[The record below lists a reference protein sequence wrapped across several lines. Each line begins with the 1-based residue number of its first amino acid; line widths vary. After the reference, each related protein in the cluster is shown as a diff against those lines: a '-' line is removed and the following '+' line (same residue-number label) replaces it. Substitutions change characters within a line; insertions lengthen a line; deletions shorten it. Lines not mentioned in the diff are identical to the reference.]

1 MSKKTELTWRE
12 IFSDLLHLQKET
24 YTPEYAGD
32 DFDEDFRP
40 GLIHGLLVKRDPLL
54 VTKIFGVISGRLD
67 SPDFKDQVVALY
79 RNSLESEV
87 RDQRAKMAQD
97 KNPNVLG
104 EAILLDYIERIS
116 SVSWDNFL
124 KRCSDLYEAY
134 RPTKHSGLV
143 EDKYFRDNYL
153 LFSIS
158 SLLFKHLSRHDGS
171 RFIIPRES
179 LLASE
184 YANAEIN
191 LFASDAQFNA
201 YGLLTVVDEMEFSE
215 IKPLEPFDRRVGKH
229 LTLDADESTV
239 RELVALKKIGTIG
252 KLSFRPRFNI
262 GLRSGTSLNL
272 AMEEL
277 ERGVLFKLSRLN
289 QPEVTKLYSTNYDT
303 LWVKS
308 SDRDLTFEELVH
320 DYVIEGDY
328 IVTQVVH
335 LEHSKQNGVYFIN
348 HIDHEYIYY
357 TVDQYENRQTD
368 PGQKGEAR
376 SRIKTFKVDDAKIPF
391 TLPDGRWF
399 LYTVLERHFHNTAL
413 IQEYFQ
419 KVL

>member
-1 MSKKTELTWRE
+1 MSKKNELAWRE
-12 IFSDLLHLQKET
+12 IFSDLLHLQKNI
-24 YTPEYAGD
+24 YNPELAGD

-40 GLIHGLLVKRDPLL
+40 GLIHGLFVKRDPLL
-54 VTKIFGVISGRLD
+54 VRTIFEAISARLD

-79 RNSLESEV
+79 RSSLEREV
-87 RDQRAKMAQD
+87 RDQHAKMAQD
-97 KNPNVLG
+97 KEPNALRV
-104 EAILLDYIERIS
+104 EIIRERNERIS
-116 SVSWDNFL
+116 SASWDNFL
-124 KRCSDLYEAY
+124 KCCSDFFEAY
-134 RPTKHSGLV
+134 WLTQPPSLAG
-143 EDKYFRDNYL
+143 DNYFRDNHL
-153 LFSIS
+153 LFSIAD
-158 SLLFKHLSRHDGS
+158 LLFNHLSRHDGS
-171 RFIIPRES
+171 RFIVPRDS

-184 YANAEIN
+184 YANAKIN
-191 LFASDAQFNA
+191 LFESDAQFNT
-201 YGLLTVVDEMEFSE
+201 YGLLTVVDEIEFSE

-239 RELVALKKIGTIG
+239 RELVALRKIGTIG

-277 ERGVLFKLSRLN
+277 ERGALFELSRLN
-289 QPEVTKLYSTNYDT
+289 KPEVTKLYSTNYDT

-308 SDRDLTFEELVH
+308 SDRDLTFEELVQ
-320 DYVIEGDY
+320 DFVIEGDY

-335 LEHSKQNGVYFIN
+335 LEHSKNNGVDFIN

-357 TVDQYENRQTD
+357 TVDEYETRQTD

-376 SRIKTFKVDDAKIPF
+376 SRIKTFKVDDASIPF

-399 LYTVLERHFHNTAL
+399 LYTVLERHFQNTAL